1 MSINSI
7 SNQYLQLS
15 QTQGTSGDGGS
26 VQVNYADDVL
36 TFTEADGDTYSID
49 AFSLSDADIE
59 MLSSTLGVEVT
70 KDAEGAN
77 GANRSGEL
85 KESAEQKEAEIEKVS
100 DEIGDIYDET
110 LEEQEKI
117 TKNEYQRILDVV
129 NNSVAQFME
138 ARKSGKQV
146 DVSDLNDTITA
157 GVENST
163 YEQDIAEVFGNLE
176 GANSKIQQMSTLL
189 REYGTITEEAQA
201 LDSAEIE
208 KLQSDANKEYAEQ
221 QIAMIESSSLGFLC
235 NNFFEIYQEKLDG
248 HKEQFNLVSGFRDLD
263 DGIIQM
269 YTEYANSAASTVQEL
284 LNKEEKVGAKEE
296 NKENDKKVNKVETAS
311 VEAEEEDE
319 DKEEEKEAKAA

>member
-1 MSINSI
+1 
-7 SNQYLQLS
+7 
-15 QTQGTSGDGGS
+15 
-26 VQVNYADDVL
+26 
-36 TFTEADGDTYSID
+36 
-49 AFSLSDADIE
+49 
-59 MLSSTLGVEVT
+59 
-70 KDAEGAN
+70 
-77 GANRSGEL
+77 
-85 KESAEQKEAEIEKVS
+85 
-100 DEIGDIYDET
+100 
-110 LEEQEKI
+110 
-117 TKNEYQRILDVV
+117 
-129 NNSVAQFME
+129 ME

-296 NKENDKKVNKVETAS
+296 NKEDDKKVNKVETAS